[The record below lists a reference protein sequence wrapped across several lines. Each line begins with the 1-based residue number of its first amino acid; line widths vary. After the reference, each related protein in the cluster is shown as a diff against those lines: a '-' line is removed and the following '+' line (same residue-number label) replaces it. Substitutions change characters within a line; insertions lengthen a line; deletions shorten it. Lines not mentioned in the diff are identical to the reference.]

1 MGGVATETR
10 DVFLASV
17 NRCLAEPGFI
27 AGFYER
33 FLRSSPEVRE
43 KFQHTDMERQFRML
57 ADSLYVVANAVQGE
71 EGSIARGDLPRLAKR
86 HSREGLDVGPHLY
99 ALWSDCLVA
108 TAKATRPAV
117 RRDGRGGLARDSRA
131 RRGLHDRPV
140 LTQRRPRSARCPET
154 RARC

>member
-1 MGGVATETR
+1 MSGVATQSR

-43 KFQHTDMERQFRML
+43 KFRQTDMERQFRML
-57 ADSLYVVANAVQGE
+57 VANAVQGE

-86 HSREGLDVGPHLY
+86 HSREGLDIGPHLY

-108 TAKATRPAV
+108 TAKATDAQFDAAV
-117 RRDGRGGLARDSRA
+117 EAAWRETLAHGVRYMT
-131 RRGLHDRPV
+131 DRY
-140 LTQRRPRSARCPET
+140 
-154 RARC
+154 

>member
-43 KFQHTDMERQFRML
+43 KFQHTDMGRQFRML

-108 TAKATRPAV
+108 TAKATDPQFDATVETAWRET
-117 RRDGRGGLARDSRA
+117 LAH
-131 RRGLHDRPV
+131 GVGYMTDRY
-140 LTQRRPRSARCPET
+140 
-154 RARC
+154 